1 MTKRGKTA
9 IVAAGGN
16 SLIVDDQHQSI
27 PDQYKAAAQ
36 SSQYIADMIEA
47 GVTVVLTHGNGP
59 QVGFI
64 LRRSGISKGVVPEV
78 PVDYADADTQG
89 AIGYMFQRALYNEF
103 MRRGLRR
110 RVVTVV
116 TQVVVD
122 RDDPAL
128 ASPSKPIG
136 GYMDEEAAQ
145 CLASN
150 FGWVVKE
157 DSGRGW
163 RRVVGSPK
171 PRRIVELE
179 IIKSL
184 VGEGCIVIA
193 CGGGGIP
200 VVENADGT
208 LDGLEAV
215 IDKDFASALL
225 AHQLAADLFVLST
238 GVERVAIN
246 FNRPDQRW
254 LNRVTLSEAK
264 RYLAEGHFP
273 GGSMGPK
280 IEAIASF
287 LEAGGER
294 SAIITNPP
302 NLGRA
307 LSGSTGTHITPD

>member
-1 MTKRGKTA
+1 MSKRGKTA

-27 PDQYKAAAQ
+27 HDQYKAAAQ
-36 SSQYIADMIEA
+36 SSHYIADMVEA

-64 LRRSGISKGVVPEV
+64 LRRSGISKDLVPEV

-89 AIGYMFQRALYNEF
+89 AIGYMFQRSLYNEF
-103 MRRGLRR
+103 KQRGLQR

-116 TQVVVD
+116 TQVAVD
-122 RDDPAL
+122 RNDPAL

-136 GYMDEEAAQ
+136 GYMDQQAAQ
-145 CLASN
+145 KLASE
-150 FGWVVKE
+150 FGWAVKE
-157 DSGRGW
+157 DAGRGW

-171 PRRIVELE
+171 PKRIVELDT
-179 IIKSL
+179 IKAL
-184 VGEGCIVIA
+184 VDEGCIVIA

-254 LNRVTLSEAK
+254 LDRITLSEAK
-264 RYLAEGHFP
+264 RYLAEGQFP
-273 GGSMGPK
+273 SGSMGPK

-287 LEAGGER
+287 LEAGGQR

-307 LSGSTGTHITPD
+307 LSGAAGTHIRPD

>member
-1 MTKRGKTA
+1 MNQKSRTA

-16 SLIVDDQHQSI
+16 SLITDDQHQSI

-36 SSQYIADMIEA
+36 SSQYVADMIEA

-64 LRRSGISKGVVPEV
+64 LRRSGISKGLVPEV

-103 MRRGLRR
+103 KRRGMQR

-116 TQVVVD
+116 TQVAVD
-122 RDDPAL
+122 RNDPAL
-128 ASPSKPIG
+128 ANPSKPIG
-136 GYMDEEAAQ
+136 GYMEEQDAQKLAA
-145 CLASN
+145 N
-150 FGWVVKE
+150 FGWVVEE
-157 DSGRGW
+157 DAGHGW
-163 RRVVGSPK
+163 RRVVGSPRPK
-171 PRRIVELE
+171 RIVELE
-179 IIKSL
+179 TIKSL
-184 VGEGCIVIA
+184 VDEGCIVIA

-225 AHQLAADLFVLST
+225 AHELDADLFVLAT

-254 LNRVTLSEAK
+254 LDRLTLSEAK
-264 RYLAEGHFP
+264 RYLAEGQFP
-273 GGSMGPK
+273 SGSMGPK

-307 LSGSTGTHITPD
+307 LAGATGTHITPG